1 MTRLDLPKN
10 SQRAT
15 LHWVSDLE
23 LGITWAD
30 GHESVYP
37 LAYLRR
43 ACPCARC
50 KAWPQKDPQGFPVM
64 PAERL
69 KNIQAMAVNPVGRYA
84 VQFVWSD
91 GHQTG
96 YYPYEYLR
104 KICPCAACCTTRI

>member
-1 MTRLDLPKN
+1 MAQPTLPTN

-15 LHWVSDLE
+15 LHWGSDSE
-23 LGITWAD
+23 LGITWND
-30 GHESVYP
+30 GHESRYS

-50 KAWPQKDPQGFPVM
+50 KAWPQKDEQGFPVM
-64 PAERL
+64 PIERL
-69 KNIQAMAVNPVGRYA
+69 HALRVTAVHPVGRYA

-96 YYPYEYLR
+96 YYPYDYLR
-104 KICPCAACCTTRI
+104 KICPCAECRAK